1 MIILNTVNK
10 NVSLVTAAN
19 VLGSLSVKVGWTDD
33 STTPAYFVT
42 PVSVSAT
49 EITIAPAPGS
59 GVSRAI
65 KSIDIV
71 NNNLVQ
77 PAMLTI
83 NKNVSGTPTLLYK
96 TELFPGETL
105 KFSSRRG
112 WYKLD
117 SSGVI
122 LELTTDPDFS
132 RIIDDTSTT
141 NVVSQCRALPGAD
154 PSEPVW
160 AISLFDTSTG
170 LGKWADGTNQFKN
183 VANNRVSLTYK

>member
-10 NVSLVTAAN
+10 NVSLITTGN
-19 VLGSLSVKVGWTDD
+19 VLGSLAIKAGWTDD
-33 STTPAYFVT
+33 TTTPGLSVT
-42 PVSVSAT
+42 PVSVSST
-49 EITIAPAPGS
+49 EVTIVPTPGG
-59 GVSRAI
+59 GVTRAV
-65 KSIDIV
+65 KMLEFT
-71 NNNLVQ
+71 NNSLTL

-83 NKNVSGTPTLLYK
+83 NKNVSGSPTLLYK

-141 NVVSQCRALPGAD
+141 NVVYQCRALPGAD

-170 LGKWADGTNQFKN
+170 RGKWADGTNQFKN